1 MDNAHVTVIGP
12 QSSLSAESTA
22 MTAAL
27 PDVVRDDSSVPMTAH
42 DFLSV
47 LTSKVP
53 ETQHLVTDHLA
64 DNGELLLHLLT
75 ADLLRYAIEEFNSGR
90 RDKLGRLLSV
100 VEIALCDGTE
110 YVTNAMA
117 VSFVEDTGW
126 WDPGMQP
133 FIDAWPSELRAEV
146 ERQRHSRPA

>member
-1 MDNAHVTVIGP
+1 
-12 QSSLSAESTA
+12 
-22 MTAAL
+22 
-27 PDVVRDDSSVPMTAH
+27 MTAH

-53 ETQHLVTDHLA
+53 ETQHLVTEHLA
-64 DNGELLLHLLT
+64 HNDELLLHLLT
-75 ADLLRYAIEEFNSGR
+75 ADLLRYAIEEFDSGHG
-90 RDKLGRLLSV
+90 DKLGKLLDVIES
-100 VEIALCDGTE
+100 ALRDGTE

-126 WDPGMQP
+126 WDPQMQP

-146 ERQRHSRPA
+146 ERQRRSRTA